1 VSSDTQQQ
9 QPQIQNNM
17 AAVTIRYGMTNEI
30 RRDFDN
36 DESVGDLLNN
46 RSILGALNAPEG
58 CSAVSMGETL
68 DHGSSLGNYTSIT
81 LEKQASSKA

>member
-1 VSSDTQQQ
+1 
-9 QPQIQNNM
+9 
-17 AAVTIRYGMTNEI
+17 MTNEI
-30 RRDFDN
+30 RRDFD
-36 DESVGDLLNN
+36 DGETVGNLLNN

-68 DHGSSLGNYTSIT
+68 DTGSLLSNYTSIT

>member
-1 VSSDTQQQ
+1 
-9 QPQIQNNM
+9 M

-30 RRDFDN
+30 RRDFN
-36 DESVGDLLNN
+36 DGETVGDILNN

-68 DHGSSLGNYTSIT
+68 DHGSSLDNYTSIT